1 MELLILLII
10 GLGFGALG
18 ATIYVRQ
25 ETKRR
30 NRERWRKYAATRK
43 ARRGKGENNE

>member
-1 MELLILLII
+1 MELIILLII

-18 ATIYVRQ
+18 ATIYVKQ
-25 ETKRR
+25 EIKRR

-43 ARRGKGENNE
+43 AKCGRRS